1 MRLDHLL
8 SMEKRGET
16 HKNPMV
22 RITDSLLNTLFNFED
37 PQRKLNR
44 DVPNGE
50 LAKSLNRGCK
60 VENST
65 RQ

>member
-22 RITDSLLNTLFNFED
+22 RITSRLLNALFNFED

-44 DVPNGE
+44 DVPNVVRKKIEMQQESCG
-50 LAKSLNRGCK
+50 
-60 VENST
+60 
-65 RQ
+65 